1 MSRHSNDPPTQNGL
15 WRRVWARLGRY
26 ADHFT
31 EDFDTLLRYAD
42 HALYR
47 SKAHKHERSRYLEL
61 FTLEEKH
68 DNTDQTKQ
76 NASQTHNRSRHIVTV
91 TVISKTPGLVIRTST
106 QH

>member
-1 MSRHSNDPPTQNGL
+1 MGL
-15 WRRVWARLGRY
+15 CLY

-47 SKAHKHERSRYLEL
+47 SKANKHERSRYWEM

-68 DNTDQTKQ
+68 DNTDQIKQ
-76 NASQTHNRSRHIVTV
+76 NVST
-91 TVISKTPGLVIRTST
+91 TPTKWGVDVEDDT
-106 QH
+106 